1 MFSAILKTQW
11 KWTRQ
16 AELLAVLLAFALP
29 LMSMSSAMDQRSP
42 REVISTMQTWGA
54 GYAALAGAVGLL
66 LAWLAWASDH
76 RGHHVYA
83 LTLPVARWQY
93 VLMRFGAG
101 VLFLIPIAVALAAGA
116 LIATHGS
123 GAIPPGLKAY
133 PFALTFRF
141 AFASLVAFAI
151 FFAISAS
158 TARAAG
164 YVLGLICLVV
174 VAEFVTDALGL
185 QLHLAAHAVNVLM
198 VYPGILSV
206 FSGRWTLIDV

>member
-1 MFSAILKTQW
+1 MFNAIVKTQW

-16 AELLAVLLAFALP
+16 AVLLGVIVAFALP
-29 LMSMSSAMDQRSP
+29 LISVNSTLGDRSP
-42 REVISTMQTWGA
+42 RVVIGTMQTWGA

-83 LTLPVARWQY
+83 LSLPVARWRY

-101 VLFLIPIAVALAAGA
+101 ALFLVPIVVALAVGA
-116 LIATHGS
+116 LIAVRVS
-123 GAIPPGLKAY
+123 GAVPEGLQGY
-133 PFALTFRF
+133 PLALTLRF
-141 AFASLVAFAI
+141 AFAALVAFAI
-151 FFAISAS
+151 FFAISAAS
-158 TARAAG
+158 VRAAG
-164 YVLGLICLVV
+164 YILGLICAVL
-174 VAEFVTDALGL
+174 VAEFVTDALGVEW
-185 QLHLAAHAVNVLM
+185 HIAAHAVDFLM